1 MYQYIWD
8 DETGGILLTSVVS
21 KFSKEP
27 RPVYYK
33 ELDLLGFDKYW
44 SYPKDDSAP
53 IMWAE
58 TTNYIYKG
66 VVIARIKGGAMYTPP
81 ELIVAED
88 AIPKGEKLQFVDVKR
103 MVEKNALLLE
113 TLAQDTIQ
121 KIYNTYLSLQKKV
134 DIFYVAFSGGKD
146 SVVAL
151 DLVQRALPHNS
162 FSVVFG
168 NTDMEFPTT
177 IELAKQVN
185 EYCKNENIQFIEA
198 KAGFPALES
207 WKKFGPP
214 ARRVRWCCTVHK
226 TAPVINELCKLYDFK
241 RMRVVMITGVRGDES
256 PARSDY
262 DELSF
267 GKKLVGQYSFHP
279 ILEWSSAE
287 VFLYMFYRKLQF
299 NQAYKYG
306 FSRVGCIM
314 CPNSSERHEYIK
326 RAFFKDMV
334 DQYNSIIIDTSK
346 KDLSGENARKFL
358 ETGGWKTRLT
368 GRELSFSENERF
380 SFEEKKGFL
389 VFTVNDL
396 NQEWMEW
403 YKTIGEMDNNNPNF
417 LLEYEKVWRKCIV
430 TTKGRVSTI
439 CIENHERTKN
449 SIEFTTLFKAILAKS
464 QYCIKCMTCV
474 AECPFRNISMEGSRV
489 HISDNCIHCHG
500 CLKILSGCLY
510 YNSIRGSKDMK
521 NIKGISRYLSV
532 GVDADWVRQY
542 MEDQTFEPGN
552 RKTDTLYYFLDDAG
566 IVKKKKIT
574 DFGKKI
580 RELSLD
586 SDSIWA
592 VLLCNLCYAPPF
604 RWIVDTVPFNVFYD
618 KDRLAIDM
626 ENTTDKAKNDFWNG
640 MKIIFD
646 SNEAFQRIG
655 FLQPN
660 VTSKMM
666 KDGTEKRSMN
676 FFQRV
681 AWSEPDP
688 KVILYSLYKYA
699 EKCAEY
705 QFTLTS
711 LLDDSIERDGL
722 SPTKIFGLDHETMIP
737 LLNGLSANY
746 NDFIS
751 ANFALGLDT
760 IMLRDDKTSID
771 VLSLF

>member
-8 DETGGILLTSVVS
+8 NETGGILLTTVVS

-58 TTNYIYKG
+58 TTNYIYRG

-81 ELIVAED
+81 DLVVVENPVPE
-88 AIPKGEKLQFVDVKR
+88 GESLQFVDVAR
-103 MVEKNALLLE
+103 MVEKNSLLLE

-121 KIYNTYLSLQKKV
+121 KIYNTYLSLKKKV

-177 IELAKQVN
+177 VALAKQIG
-185 EYCKNENIQFIEA
+185 EYCEKENIQFIEA
-198 KAGFPALES
+198 KAGFSALES

-226 TAPVINELCKLYDFK
+226 TAPVINELCNIYGFEK
-241 RMRVVMITGVRGDES
+241 MRAVMITGVRGDES

-262 DELSF
+262 DELSL

-279 ILEWSSAE
+279 ILEWSAAE
-287 VFLYMFYRKLQF
+287 VFLYMFYKKLQF
-299 NQAYKYG
+299 NEAYKYG
-306 FSRVGCIM
+306 FGRVGCIM
-314 CPNSSERHEYIK
+314 CPNSSERHEYVK

-334 DQYNSIIIDTSK
+334 DKYNEIIIDTSK
-346 KDLSGENARKFL
+346 KDLSGDNAKKFL
-358 ETGGWKTRLT
+358 EIGGWKTRLT
-368 GRELSFSENERF
+368 GRELSFAENERF
-380 SFEEKKGFL
+380 SFEEKNGHL
-389 VFTVNDL
+389 VFTVTNL
-396 NQEWMEW
+396 NQDWIEW
-403 YKTIGEMDNNNPNF
+403 YKTVGKMDNNNPNF
-417 LLEYEKVWRKCIV
+417 LLEYEKVWRKCVV
-430 TTKGRVSTI
+430 TTNGCTSI
-439 CIENHERTKN
+439 ISIENPERTKN

-474 AECPFRNISMEGSRV
+474 AECPHRNITMDKHSV
-489 HISDNCIHCHG
+489 HISDKCVRCHG

-510 YNSIRGSKDMK
+510 YNSVRGSKDMK

-532 GVDADWVRQY
+532 GVESNWILQY
-542 MEDQTFEPGN
+542 MEDQSFEPGN
-552 RKTDTLYYFLDDAG
+552 RKTDTMFYFLDDAE
-566 IVKKKKIT
+566 ITKKKKFT
-574 DFGKKI
+574 
-580 RELSLD
+580 ELGEKVKQLGVY

-604 RWIVDTVPFNVFYD
+604 RWIVETIPFNVFYERE
-618 KDRLAIDM
+618 RLAVDM
-626 ENTTDKAKNDFWNG
+626 ENTTDKAQNDFWNG
-640 MKIIFD
+640 MKTIFD
-646 SNEAFQRIG
+646 TNEAFQRIG
-655 FLQPN
+655 FAQPN
-660 VTSKMM
+660 ITSKIRKGGMEL
-666 KDGTEKRSMN
+666 KTMN
-676 FFQRV
+676 FLQRIP
-681 AWSEPDP
+681 WSEPDP
-688 KVILYSLYKYA
+688 KVILYSLFKFA
-699 EKCAEY
+699 EKCGEY
-705 QFTLTS
+705 QFSLSS
-711 LLDDSIERDGL
+711 LLDDSIERDGI
-722 SPTKIFGLDHETMIP
+722 SPTRIFGLDYETMVP

-746 NDFIS
+746 GDYIEVSFT
-751 ANFALGLDT
+751 LGLDT
-760 IMLRDDKTSID
+760 IMLKSDKTSID